1 MSEKEVKKQIIT
13 KNVENLNSATQIKG
27 KKSKTRMMLVLIFI
41 AVFTTVSYVQLRGS
55 YLQYKEVGENFIN
68 IFYTNL
74 TYKYAIMGINFI
86 ILYILIYFTNRG
98 IKKGL
103 KPFFE
108 KEKIRLDSNKGIQS
122 LF

>member
-108 KEKIRLDSNKGIQS
+108 KKKKKCLH
-122 LF
+122 